1 MDSEKN
7 VLEEGTATAAVE
19 LTQVEKLNELRKK
32 YRNADLLWK
41 LITVVVI
48 ILAIAFIYMA
58 YMKIVFDDG
67 LLRVIVA
74 CVFLLAIPFCL
85 YILPLL
91 FKMSSKFKA
100 YDAEYK
106 NVFLQEKINA
116 ELPRADYKAKD
127 RISIK
132 EISEC
137 SMIRKA
143 RSANANDCIE
153 GTYKGVDF
161 LRYDMELSYKKSRK
175 VSDCVLI
182 ACANRTELDGEVQ
195 IIQRDF
201 KIGKQLYEMPE
212 GYQEYVTNDEKFS
225 KEFVVYTA
233 GQEIASSFIDKEL
246 MRKISRFS
254 GGGPIAAFFD
264 KKKVYLI
271 IKRKKDAM
279 EAPIYKVVRES
290 ACRKEAEK
298 EAEVIK
304 NWVDLLHDCVVK

>member
-1 MDSEKN
+1 MSPEKN
-7 VLEEGTATAAVE
+7 VLEEGIAPASIE

-48 ILAIAFIYMA
+48 ILAIVFIYMA
-58 YMKIVFDDG
+58 YMKIVFDEG

-85 YILPLL
+85 YILPLIL
-91 FKMSSKFKA
+91 KMSTKFKA
-100 YDAEYK
+100 YNTEYK
-106 NVFLQEKINA
+106 NVFLQEKIYA
-116 ELPRADYKAKD
+116 ELPKADYKAKD

-182 ACANRTELDGEVQ
+182 ACTNRTELDGEVQ
-195 IIQRDF
+195 VIQRDF

-212 GYQEYVTNDEKFS
+212 GYQEYATDDEKFN

-233 GQEIASSFIDKEL
+233 GQEIAASFVDKEF
-246 MRKISRFS
+246 MRKLSRFN

-279 EAPIYKVVRES
+279 EAPVYKAVKEN

-304 NWVDLLHDCVVK
+304 SWVDLLHDCVVK

>member
-1 MDSEKN
+1 MEQEKVMEATESE
-7 VLEEGTATAAVE
+7 TPQVE
-19 LTQVEKLNELRKK
+19 LTQVEKLNNLRKK

-41 LITVVVI
+41 VITVAVI
-48 ILAIAFIYMA
+48 LLALVFIYLI
-58 YMKIVFDDG
+58 YMKLLFDDG
-67 LLRVIVA
+67 LLRVILA

-85 YILPLL
+85 YVLPLL
-91 FKMSSKFKA
+91 LKMSSKYKA
-100 YDAEYK
+100 YNTEYK
-106 NVFLQEKINA
+106 NVFLQEKILG
-116 ELPRADYKAKD
+116 EFPKADYKAKD

-161 LRYDMELSYKKSRK
+161 LRYDMELSYKKSGRT
-175 VSDCVLI
+175 SNCVLI
-182 ACANRTELDGEVQ
+182 ACANRTELDSEVQ

-201 KIGKQLYEMPE
+201 KIGKQLYEKPE
-212 GYQEYVTNDEKFS
+212 TYQEYVCDDEKFN
-225 KEFVVYTA
+225 KDYAVYAVNQETATGFV
-233 GQEIASSFIDKEL
+233 DNEL
-246 MRKISRFS
+246 TRKLRKFS

-279 EAPIYKVVRES
+279 EAPVYKAVREN
-290 ACRKEAEK
+290 ACRREAEK
-298 EAEVIK
+298 EIEVIK
-304 NWVDLLHDCVVK
+304 NWVDLLYDCVVK

>member
-1 MDSEKN
+1 MKQEN
-7 VLEEGTATAAVE
+7 EIVTPIE

-41 LITVVVI
+41 VITITVIV
-48 ILAIAFIYMA
+48 LALVFIYTA
-58 YMKIVFDDG
+58 YMKLVFNNG
-67 LLRVIVA
+67 LLRVIMA

-85 YILPLL
+85 YIFPLL
-91 FKMSSKFKA
+91 LKMSSKFKA
-100 YDAEYK
+100 YNDEYK
-106 NVFLQEKINA
+106 NVFLQEKIHA
-116 ELPRADYKAKD
+116 ELPKADYKAKD

-153 GTYKGVDF
+153 GTYKDVDF
-161 LRYDMELSYKKSRK
+161 LRYDMELSYKKSHK

-182 ACANRTELDGEVQ
+182 ACSNRTELDSEVQ

-201 KIGKQLYEMPE
+201 KIGKQTYEMAE
-212 GYQEYVTNDEKFS
+212 GYQEYVTGDEKFN
-225 KEFVVYTA
+225 KEFVVYTEN
-233 GQEIASSFIDKEL
+233 QETAASFVDKEL
-246 MRKISRFS
+246 MRKLSKFS
-254 GGGPIAAFFD
+254 GGGPIATFFD

-279 EAPIYKVVRES
+279 EAPVYRTVREN

-298 EAEVIK
+298 ETEIIK
-304 NWVDLLHDCVVK
+304 QWVELLHDCVVK